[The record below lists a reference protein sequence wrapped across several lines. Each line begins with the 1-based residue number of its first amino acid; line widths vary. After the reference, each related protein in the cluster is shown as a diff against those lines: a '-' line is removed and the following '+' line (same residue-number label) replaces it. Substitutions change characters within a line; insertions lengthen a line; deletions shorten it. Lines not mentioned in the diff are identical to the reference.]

1 VIGLHRRL
9 KAVLAREVEDG
20 MLLLDTESDRIHQL
34 NQTASFI
41 WKTCDEAASSEE
53 IAALLAKQFDI
64 DEAVAARDVIE
75 MLSKLRSL
83 NLIVD
88 GN

>member
-1 VIGLHRRL
+1 MTGLRRRR

-20 MLLLDTESDRIHQL
+20 MLLLDTESERIHQL

-41 WKTCDEAASSEE
+41 WKTCDEVDSSEE

-64 DEAVAARDVIE
+64 DEGVAARDVIE

-88 GN
+88 G